1 MKLER
6 EERRRVERGEK
17 EGKRVERRR
26 VESGEKEGR
35 ERRER

>member
-26 VESGEKEGR
+26 VERGEKDR
-35 ERRER
+35 ERREGG